1 MRIVINDSDCPY
13 IAPQIKI
20 AATLYQTNR
29 NSTVKDSN
37 SKTDLE
43 KTTDKKELEPV
54 ALLSGIEGLTD
65 IESRILVKVSQQAD
79 SRHAVGKSY
88 LALFLESKAYV
99 ERWLVLY
106 ISDASVLANDK
117 SQDTAEQI
125 YSRFFAHNKDIL
137 RTADYEGLTTGNPAE
152 EGAVIHTATK
162 IFIKLL
168 CRKDQK
174 TLFTADEHGALSQ
187 HKFMPGL
194 LATIAK
200 GTNSDAHKKTIK
212 DFFDSDDAGP
222 LCEYLELKLKEWVT
236 QGNPCDD
243 RELVTK
249 TERFFGTQ
257 SGERETFL
265 GILRNIDT
273 YSDDIFSDVAT
284 KLNRSY
290 QIKTF
295 AKHNKEIVSALTQL
309 CVAEQPVPR
318 THVPC
323 EQFPAITLDVLER
336 DTHTILEGYG
346 KNDETVLVRIP
357 YYFLYLYDKVVK
369 DFSRNLGFRF
379 LADWKSDREWKFF

>member
-65 IESRILVKVSQQAD
+65 IESRILVKVSQQGRHPDSPFLLAELLENNETSCAD
-79 SRHAVGKSY
+79 VRSGIR
-88 LALFLESKAYV
+88 LA
-99 ERWLVLY
+99 
-106 ISDASVLANDK
+106 DLANVEKMDK
-117 SQDTAEQI
+117 DHLKSSLFMLE
-125 YSRFFAHNKDIL
+125 
-137 RTADYEGLTTGNPAE
+137 
-152 EGAVIHTATK
+152 V
-162 IFIKLL
+162 LL
-168 CRKDQK
+168 FRV
-174 TLFTADEHGALSQ
+174 AA
-187 HKFMPGL
+187 
-194 LATIAK
+194 I
-200 GTNSDAHKKTIK
+200 DAHKKTIK

-249 TERFFGTQ
+249 VMFHISFSNLLRYLCQTEVPAPAVT
-257 SGERETFL
+257 
-265 GILRNIDT
+265 N
-273 YSDDIFSDVAT
+273 VAT

-346 KNDETVLVRIP
+346 KNDETQIGSRTENGSSFEKFIAEYEVYRTNALV
-357 YYFLYLYDKVVK
+357 
-369 DFSRNLGFRF
+369 NLGKETVT
-379 LADWKSDREWKFF
+379 LRELYQGALGS